1 MRSTHPNKTSSY
13 FYFSKPERWAAFV
26 LLVMIGMVM
35 VLPKFLWQ
43 QKPDL
48 LIPLALEQFG
58 IDTMYMRDA
67 YAAADVFPNKE
78 PFVFDPNTASVATL
92 QSLGFSAKLAATLDH
107 YRAKGGVIRS
117 GKDLYKIWGMPT
129 LLADRLAPFVR
140 AGGTGGKNSQSRPFG
155 TAWAPRYGATTPIDI
170 NTASV
175 SDFEALSGIGPV
187 LAARIVGFREKQGG
201 FVKVQDLLLVYGVK
215 DTLLRALGPYLHID
229 EGRVPKANLNQA
241 SAMQL
246 IEKAG
251 LQPVVAQALV
261 RWRQQNGAFA
271 KFDELENFEG
281 LSAASMAAL
290 KRLFFIE

>member
-1 MRSTHPNKTSSY
+1 
-13 FYFSKPERWAAFV
+13 
-26 LLVMIGMVM
+26 MIGMVI

-58 IDTMYMRDA
+58 MDTMYMRDA
-67 YAAADVFPNKE
+67 FAAADVFPNKE
-78 PFVFDPNTASVATL
+78 PFVFDPNTASIEAL
-92 QSLGFSAKLAATLDH
+92 QSLGFSSKLAATLDH

-140 AGGTGGKNSQSRPFG
+140 AGGTNGKNSQSRPFS
-155 TAWAPRYGATTPIDI
+155 TALAPRYAAAAPIDI

-201 FVKVQDLLLVYGVK
+201 FVKVQDLLQVYGVK
-215 DTLLRALGPYLHID
+215 DTLLRALGPYLRLD
-229 EGRVPKANLNQA
+229 EDRLPKANLNQA

-246 IEKAG
+246 VQKAG

>member
-1 MRSTHPNKTSSY
+1 VPSTHPNKTGSY

-26 LLVMIGMVM
+26 LLVLIGMVM

-67 YAAADVFPNKE
+67 YAEVAGATVKD

-92 QSLGFSAKLAATLDH
+92 QSLGFSAKLANTLDH
-107 YRAKGGVIRS
+107 YRAKGGIIKS
-117 GKDLYKIWGMPT
+117 GNDLFKIWGMPPD
-129 LLADRLAPFVR
+129 LASRLAPYVR
-140 AGGTGGKNSQSRPFG
+140 TSIKNTASKTWATALRPG
-155 TAWAPRYGATTPIDI
+155 YAQAAPIDI
-170 NTASV
+170 NTASI
-175 SDFEALSGIGPV
+175 SEFEALKGIGPV

-201 FVKVQDLLLVYGVK
+201 FVRVQDLLQIYGVK
-215 DTLLRALGPYLHID
+215 DSLLQTLAPYLRLED
-229 EGRVPKANLNQA
+229 GLVPKSNLNQA
-241 SAMQL
+241 SVLQL
-246 IEKAG
+246 VQKAG
-251 LQPVVAQALV
+251 LQVVVAQAVV

-271 KFDELENFEG
+271 TFDELENFEG

-290 KRLFFIE
+290 RRLFFIE

>member
-1 MRSTHPNKTSSY
+1 MSASHPNKPRTY

-26 LLVMIGMVM
+26 LLVMIGMVL

-58 IDTMYMRDA
+58 IDTMYMRDTFA
-67 YAAADVFPNKE
+67 EVADFTGKD

-92 QSLGFSAKLAATLDH
+92 QSLGFSAKLASTLDH
-107 YRAKGGVIRS
+107 YRAKGGIIKS
-117 GKDLYKIWGMPT
+117 GKDLFKIWGMPPD
-129 LLADRLAPFVR
+129 LATRLAPYVR
-140 AGGTGGKNSQSRPFG
+140 TSIKN
-155 TAWAPRYGATTPIDI
+155 TASKPWATTYKPAYAQAAPIDI

-175 SDFEALSGIGPV
+175 QEFEALKGIGPV

-201 FVKVQDLLLVYGVK
+201 FVKVEDILQVYGVK
-215 DTLLRALGPYLHID
+215 DSLLQALAPYLRLD
-229 EGRVPKANLNQA
+229 VGRVPKSNLNQA
-241 SAMQL
+241 SVLQL
-246 IEKAG
+246 VQKAG
-251 LQPVVAQALV
+251 LEVVVAQAIV

-271 KFDELENFEG
+271 NFEALENFEG

-290 KRLFFIE
+290 RRLFFIA

>member
-1 MRSTHPNKTSSY
+1 
-13 FYFSKPERWAAFV
+13 
-26 LLVMIGMVM
+26 MIGMVA

-58 IDTMYMRDA
+58 MDTMYMRDA
-67 YAAADVFPNKE
+67 FAAVEGISDKA

-92 QSLGFSAKLAATLDH
+92 QLLGFSAKLAATLDH

-129 LLADRLAPFVR
+129 LLADRLAPFVL
-140 AGGTGGKNSQSRPFG
+140 AGNNSGKNSPSSPRG
-155 TAWAPRYGATTPIDI
+155 TALATSYARAAPIDI

-175 SDFEALSGIGPV
+175 SEFEALKGIGPV

-201 FVKVQDLLLVYGVK
+201 FVNVQDLLGVYGVK
-215 DTLLRALGPYLHID
+215 DTLLRALGPYLRLN
-229 EGRVPKANLNQA
+229 EARVPKANLNQA
-241 SAMQL
+241 SALQL
-246 IEKAG
+246 VQKAG
-251 LQPVVAQALV
+251 LQVVVAQAVV

-271 KFDELENFEG
+271 TFDELENFEG